1 MSIMGFVIVI
11 LIFIVGIG
19 LVNEKW
25 IHLQS
30 DISLVLFSLIVSLA
44 LLLIDMAVPGESL
57 SEPLHQIASFE
68 FEAYLLDTVLCF
80 MLFAGASKVN
90 VTAAFE

>member
-44 LLLIDMAVPGESL
+44 LLLIDMAGGVTFG
-57 SEPLHQIASFE
+57 
-68 FEAYLLDTVLCF
+68 
-80 MLFAGASKVN
+80 
-90 VTAAFE
+90 TAASDCQF

>member
-1 MSIMGFVIVI
+1 MSIMGFLIVI

-30 DISLVLFSLIVSLA
+30 DISLVLFSLVISAV
-44 LLLIDMAVPGESL
+44 LLLVDNLVPGE
-57 SEPLHQIASFE
+57 
-68 FEAYLLDTVLCF
+68 
-80 MLFAGASKVN
+80 
-90 VTAAFE
+90 

>member
-44 LLLIDMAVPGESL
+44 LLLIDMAVPGSHFRNRCIRLPVLSL
-57 SEPLHQIASFE
+57 RHICWTRCSASCF
-68 FEAYLLDTVLCF
+68 LLGPVR
-80 MLFAGASKVN
+80 
-90 VTAAFE
+90 

>member
-68 FEAYLLDTVLCF
+68 FEA
-80 MLFAGASKVN
+80 
-90 VTAAFE
+90 

>member
-44 LLLIDMAVPGESL
+44 LLLIDMAVPGEIGRA
-57 SEPLHQIASFE
+57 H
-68 FEAYLLDTVLCF
+68 V
-80 MLFAGASKVN
+80 
-90 VTAAFE
+90 